1 MRALLALLALW
12 LPAAALADYRSDY
25 REGVIAAERQD
36 WAKVEF
42 LMRRAIAEQP
52 APDPQAR
59 IRVYGASFVPYVPY
73 FYLGL
78 AAFSRGDCAT
88 AISLFE
94 DARHAGA
101 VRGLR
106 ENDRQAMMLRTCKAR
121 LGTAVAAPAAAAQPT
136 TAAPAPAAVSPPRAA
151 AAAPAPTPPAPR
163 PGASSASPQSAAAA
177 ASTRDQAPAQ
187 SADERPDRAGAGLAD
202 ARQALE
208 RALAKGERQLAQ
220 ASDPESVEAQ
230 AFARALKEGRASL
243 AGAPDGARLQGAL
256 QAIEAAGRTLDVA
269 QARRALAGQVRGRLQ
284 PLAQAYL
291 GGDFARAAQWDEA
304 AALSGVPQALAEA
317 LLIRAAA
324 RFELYVLGGE
334 RDLVQF
340 DQIRDDVR
348 AARQAAPDI
357 QPAEKAYSPRFRALF
372 ASTR

>member
-1 MRALLALLALW
+1 MRALLALFALL

-36 WAKVEF
+36 WARVEF

-52 APDPQAR
+52 TPDPQAR
-59 IRVYGASFVPYVPY
+59 IRVSGPNSVPYLPY

-106 ENDRQAMMLRTCKAR
+106 ENDRQAMMLRSCKAR
-121 LGTAVAAPAAAAQPT
+121 LGTAVAAPAATPQPT
-136 TAAPAPAAVSPPRAA
+136 VPAAAAAPPTRPA
-151 AAAPAPTPPAPR
+151 AAAPAPSSPAPR
-163 PGASSASPQSAAAA
+163 PSAASTSTQSAAAA
-177 ASTRDQAPAQ
+177 AAAPDKAPAQ
-187 SADERPDRAGAGLAD
+187 SAEARPDRVDASLAD

-220 ASDPESVEAQ
+220 ASEPGSAEAQ
-230 AFARALKEGRASL
+230 AFASALKAGRASL
-243 AGAPDGARLQGAL
+243 GVADGARLQSAL
-256 QAIEAAGRTLDVA
+256 LAIEAAGRTLDVA
-269 QARRALAGQVRGRLQ
+269 QARRALAAQVRGRLQ
-284 PLAQAYL
+284 PLAEAYL
-291 GGDFARAAQWDEA
+291 GGDFARAAQWADE

-334 RDLVQF
+334 RDLDQF
-340 DQIRDDVR
+340 DRIRDDVR
-348 AARQAAPDI
+348 AARQAAAGI
-357 QPAEKAYSPRFRALF
+357 QPSAKAFSPRFRALF